1 MIWDFLQTFSD
12 VRKKQKLFADDS
24 VSKLNRTTTVGLMIV
39 VAVFMTAK
47 GYNADQIECNG
58 ERNQITMSAS
68 YVRSICWVKDIFEV
82 LFLKTYFDIYFKN

>member
-12 VRKKQKLFADDS
+12 VRRKQSLFADDT
-24 VSKLNRTTTVGLMIV
+24 VSKLNRTTTVGLIII

-58 ERNQITMSAS
+58 DSNQVTMTSS

-82 LFLKTYFDIYFKN
+82 TFF